1 MHWLTSAGINGWFP
15 VKLPAVGW
23 DVQSED
29 GRHGNRGIERV
40 VGGLELSL
48 KFGHHDDAERVEQAA
63 RGVGWAPDF
72 DIGHRDWDEAGRG
85 SINQGGRRPRGSI
98 NQGVDNQGGPSTRG
112 VDDQGGP
119 SARG

>member
-1 MHWLTSAGINGWFP
+1 M
-15 VKLPAVGW
+15 KLPAIGW

-48 KFGHHDDAERVEQAA
+48 KFVTHHDDVERIEQAA

-72 DIGHRDWDEAGRG
+72 DIGHRNWDEAGRK
-85 SINQGGRRPRGSI
+85 SI
-98 NQGVDNQGGPSTRG
+98 NQGVNDQEGPSTK
-112 VDDQGGP
+112 V
-119 SARG
+119 